1 MMKKILDL
9 GCGKSKKKGAIG
21 FDHIKTDCVD
31 IVGDLNKPLPFADNE
46 FDYIYMDNVLEH
58 LNSVHDILK
67 EVHRITK
74 STGYIIISVPFYNAP
89 TSADDPTHKH
99 QFSYKTFD
107 YFTES
112 FEYHYYFDFSFKI
125 IKKIIHPTR
134 IGSLFPEKITL
145 KLAAYFGN
153 LITALTVVLQPIKK

>member
-1 MMKKILDL
+1 MKKILDL
-9 GCGKSKKKGAIG
+9 GCGKSKKKNAIG
-21 FDHIKTDCVD
+21 FDCVKTDNVD

-46 FDYIYMDNVLEH
+46 FDYVYLDNVLEH
-58 LNSVHDILK
+58 VDSIESLLK
-67 EVHRITK
+67 EVYRITK
-74 STGYIIISVPFYNAP
+74 PTGYILICVPFYNAP

-107 YFTES
+107 YFTDS

-125 IKKIIHPTR
+125 IKKIMHRTR

-145 KLAAYFGN
+145 KLSAYFGN
-153 LITALTVVLQPIKK
+153 MITALTIILQPVKS